1 MLISEEK
8 RGKPVYIGLLT
19 KTIPASSEHCKCKY
33 IYAGVIFQCSHY
45 FFKLITFFRINADP
59 DLEIKTSEGETP
71 LLRAVLAR
79 NAEIV
84 ELLLD
89 KKRKLIHATNN
100 KGGKKKCL
108 YLKKRALQIF
118 FFFETV
124 PPLTTWG
131 KNRHPLKSEPNTRNT
146 YGQYTS

>member
-100 KGGKKKCL
+100 KGGKKKFV
-108 YLKKRALQIF
+108 LKKESASDF
-118 FFFETV
+118 FF
-124 PPLTTWG
+124 
-131 KNRHPLKSEPNTRNT
+131 
-146 YGQYTS
+146 